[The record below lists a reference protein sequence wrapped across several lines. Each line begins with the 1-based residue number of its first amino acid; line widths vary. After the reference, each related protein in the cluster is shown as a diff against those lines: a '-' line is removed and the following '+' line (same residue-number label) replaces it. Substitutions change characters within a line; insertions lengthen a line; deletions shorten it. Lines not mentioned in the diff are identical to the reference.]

1 MKTTRLGKTD
11 LTVSRVGIGGIPIQR
26 PPIDEAIKVVQRAL
40 DLGINFVET
49 SIVYGDSEERIGK
62 AIAGRRDK
70 VVLSTKT
77 PKPDK
82 TGASQ
87 DLEISLQ
94 HLQTD
99 YIDLWQFHNVSNPEK
114 YERVFGSDGAMEVAK
129 EALKSGKI
137 RHIGM
142 SSHNMELALKAV
154 ASGLIEAIQYP
165 FNFATP
171 EAADRLVQL
180 AKEYDVGFIA
190 MKPFAGGNIR
200 DAPLALK
207 YLLQFDNVV
216 PLAGVEA
223 VEEVN
228 EIVQI
233 TSGSWE
239 LTPNDMTRI
248 EEIRSEL
255 GSRYCRQCQYCMP
268 CPQGVVIWQLL
279 YLRTLFN
286 LWPAEEI
293 FPRWEP
299 FVKSAEKCVK
309 CGECE
314 EKCPF
319 HLPIREMMDENV
331 AFYEDQLK
339 KRRNAKTQA

>member
-129 EALKSGKI
+129 EALTSGTIK
-137 RHIGM
+137 HIGM

-165 FNFATP
+165 FNLATP
-171 EAADRLVQL
+171 EAADRLVRL

-223 VEEVN
+223 VEEVD

-233 TSGSWE
+233 TNGSWA
-239 LTPNDMTRI
+239 LTPNDTTKM
-248 EEIRSEL
+248 EKIRSEL

-314 EKCPF
+314 QKCPF